1 MDNVKFT
8 YTTKI
13 VQQLDFEKR
22 GHNVEVVV
30 GECHILY
37 LGSILCGLDKEKMKD
52 KLKTKTVKTVQT
64 RPQGIKVCE
73 ACEKKYKANSNLP
86 WSKWVVASLPDLHGV
101 KSQESI

>member
-8 YTTKI
+8 YTTKL

-30 GECHILY
+30 GECHIMHMD
-37 LGSILCGLDKEKMKD
+37 SILCGLDKEKLKG

-64 RPQGIKVCE
+64 RPQGVKVCG
-73 ACEKKYKANSNLP
+73 ACEKKYKENPSLP
-86 WSKWVVASLPDLHGV
+86 WNKWVMASLPDLHSV
-101 KSQESI
+101 K